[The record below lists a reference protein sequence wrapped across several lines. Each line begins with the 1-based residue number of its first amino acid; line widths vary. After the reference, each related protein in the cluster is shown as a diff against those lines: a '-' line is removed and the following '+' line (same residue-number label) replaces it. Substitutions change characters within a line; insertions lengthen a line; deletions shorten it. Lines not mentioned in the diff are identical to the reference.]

1 VELTAA
7 GVPAAGRQPFAT
19 KLDRAHRHAPLVIGV
34 LTLLSVAIL
43 LLWDL
48 FPTRFPARAHDVL
61 GALPLGAIALAYLV
75 YQSVRRP
82 SRGELLKATLLA
94 IAFALW
100 ALNQLWPD
108 LPQATLLNDLA
119 IALFV
124 LDLFL
129 AIVGWPAP
137 LAAESRAPSPD

>member
-1 VELTAA
+1 MELTTASL
-7 GVPAAGRQPFAT
+7 PAAARQPFRIR
-19 KLDRAHRHAPLVIGV
+19 LDRAHRHAPLTIGV
-34 LTLLSVAIL
+34 LTLFSVAIL
-43 LLWDL
+43 LIWDV
-48 FPTRFPARAHDVL
+48 FPTKFPARAHDVL

-75 YQSVRRP
+75 YQTVRRP

-129 AIVGWPAP
+129 AIVGRPAP
-137 LAAESRAPSPD
+137 LPAESRAPSPD